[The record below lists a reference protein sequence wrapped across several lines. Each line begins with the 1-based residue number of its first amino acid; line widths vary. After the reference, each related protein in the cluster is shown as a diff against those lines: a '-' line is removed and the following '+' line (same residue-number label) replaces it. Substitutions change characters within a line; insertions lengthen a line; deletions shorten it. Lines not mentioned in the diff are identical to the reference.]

1 LLDAGKAISS
11 VFYIRTDPLTA
22 SEAKSSMVLRAW
34 DSVRLAINVHDRAPS
49 ADMGSISRCILKEYS
64 PVLKAASAAST
75 PAGTSSAIV
84 RDEETAAA
92 AKEPVHT
99 PIKVEVVASGYE
111 FELDVR

>member
-1 LLDAGKAISS
+1 MVSRARGS
-11 VFYIRTDPLTA
+11 V
-22 SEAKSSMVLRAW
+22 K
-34 DSVRLAINVHDRAPS
+34 LAINDHDRAPS
-49 ADMGSISRCILKEYS
+49 ADVGSISRCILREYS

-99 PIKVEVVASGYE
+99 PIKKEVVGSGYE
-111 FELDVR
+111 FELDIR